1 MGRILLAEAET
12 CSASAARNLFA
23 QYKLPVAK
31 TYPILNTFLPPPPLL
46 KLSWEMK
53 KSKQRIDRYL
63 KSFRQH
69 V

>member
-31 TYPILNTFLPPPPLL
+31 TYLILNTFLPPSPPPLEIEL
-46 KLSWEMK
+46 GNEK
-53 KSKQRIDRYL
+53 KQAKDCHNF
-63 KSFRQH
+63 KKF
-69 V
+69 